1 MIESFFCILKSKI
14 FYAYE
19 KDYNSLED
27 LEQAVTHFIDYY
39 NNNRIKVKQ
48 KDLVLCNT
56 ELSPLESQRKTRHG
70 VKRI

>member
-48 KDLVLCNT
+48 KDLVL
-56 ELSPLESQRKTRHG
+56 
-70 VKRI
+70 